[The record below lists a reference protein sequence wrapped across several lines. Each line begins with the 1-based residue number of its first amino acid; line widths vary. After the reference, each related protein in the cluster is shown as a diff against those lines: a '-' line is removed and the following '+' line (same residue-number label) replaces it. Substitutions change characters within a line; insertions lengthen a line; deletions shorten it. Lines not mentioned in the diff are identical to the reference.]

1 MNTSDVI
8 LITEIK
14 KTFISASLAYA
25 GTKLDRA
32 GAGSGGLSLPGGA
45 SLGPS
50 VGSPSL
56 LGPSSA
62 GPQLGGGSLSF
73 GGVGAAPS
81 LSGTTNFGSFP
92 GLSGQSGAVFPGNAG
107 LSFVSGRPSG
117 APSSLGRPAGAGAG
131 SVGAAPGL
139 TGSASSPSGA
149 GLGQHG
155 AGGSFGQPGYFV
167 SWGGAPSY
175 GPQVYGQA
183 PYVYGYG
190 NGPSLWAVP
199 AYGGY
204 GYGSAGY
211 GSGYGVGYGQGYGGY
226 GPEFIPGAGGF
237 GYYQYPGGF
246 AGASPFGAGSSQ
258 VSLAS
263 SSGRSSGARSASGSS
278 ARSSASRQ

>member
-1 MNTSDVI
+1 MNPFYA
-8 LITEIK
+8 ITVLAA
-14 KTFISASLAYA
+14 ASLAYA
-25 GTKLDRA
+25 GTKVDQA
-32 GAGSGGLSLPGGA
+32 GAGSGVLPLPGGASLSGGA

-50 VGSPSL
+50 VGGPSL

-73 GGVGAAPS
+73 GSVGAAPS
-81 LSGTTNFGSFP
+81 LSGSTNFRGFP
-92 GLSGQSGAVFPGNAG
+92 GLSGHNGAVFPGNAG

-149 GLGQHG
+149 GFGQHG
-155 AGGSFGQPGYFV
+155 AGSSFGQPGGYFV
-167 SWGGAPSY
+167 SWGGVPTY
-175 GPQVYGQA
+175 GTQGYGQA

-190 NGPSLWAVP
+190 NGPSLWAGP

-204 GYGSAGY
+204 GYGSGY
-211 GSGYGVGYGQGYGGY
+211 GLGYGQGYGGY

-263 SSGRSSGARSASGSS
+263 SSGRSSAARSASGSS
-278 ARSSASRQ
+278 SRSGASRQ